1 MGNDA
6 RLCTIIRQTGYR
18 IIADN
23 NSHDNI
29 AKLNGK
35 KLTRSWFT
43 HADIVTGG
51 ELYFRMSNKPNM
63 KWASAKE
70 GRPSSVLIQ

>member
-6 RLCTIIRQTGYR
+6 RLCTVIRQTEYG

-23 NSHDNI
+23 NSHGNI

-35 KLTRSWFT
+35 EPTRSWFT
-43 HADIVTGG
+43 HADIVPGG
-51 ELYFRMSNKPNM
+51 ELYFRMGNNPNKQ
-63 KWASAKE
+63 WASSKE
-70 GRPSSVLIQ
+70 GRPSSGLIQ